1 MSSRIKLILLLTS
14 CCLPWFLTSCHSS
27 GRLGNRSAIEHIIPP
42 LVIPPQEAAR
52 EAQESVTETAPVQSK
67 LGHFRVVDKI
77 CAIVDSEQP
86 ILLSEVTKKA
96 KEAKMSEEEALK
108 ELLHERA
115 LRIYGR
121 QLKFSATD
129 THKAAE
135 DHIAKVMKEN
145 NLTSQQ
151 FDAILHGTPYFTT
164 LKQYSYDTA
173 FLILQSQIEASIASS
188 IQLTE
193 KDVEL
198 ALKQQKEVKNK
209 DFEVLFISIVPTFS
223 DNNVSQKRPTTSQFN
238 KANNIRMDFLAKNS
252 LESIEMKY
260 KNQKDVKFN
269 GPIDYEEGVLK
280 SQYEAQLK
288 KNPSAII
295 TEPFADGGAV
305 TMILRIEKVLSPD
318 MSKTA
323 LENVRNDL
331 YKKAV
336 RQRLDAVTRELL
348 VNVPV
353 VVNCTW

>member
-1 MSSRIKLILLLTS
+1 MSSRLKLILILTS
-14 CCLPWFLTSCHSS
+14 CCLPWFLSSCHSS
-27 GRLGNRSAIEHIIPP
+27 GRLGKHSAAENIIPP
-42 LVIPPQEAAR
+42 LIIPPQNTPHESK
-52 EAQESVTETAPVQSK
+52 ESVMVDTPAKSK
-67 LGHFRVVDKI
+67 QEHSKVVDKI

-86 ILLSEVTKKA
+86 ILLSEVNRKA
-96 KEAKMSEEEALK
+96 KESKMNEEQALK

-121 QLKFSATD
+121 QLKFSTTD

-145 NLTSQQ
+145 NLTAQQ
-151 FDAILHGTPYFTT
+151 FDTILHGAPYFTT

-188 IQLTE
+188 IQITE
-193 KDVEL
+193 KDLEL
-198 ALKQQKEVKNK
+198 AMKQQKEAQHKE
-209 DFEVLFISIVPTFS
+209 FEVLFISILPTVS
-223 DNNVSQKRPTTSQFN
+223 DSNKSLKGPTTSQFN
-238 KANNIRMDFLAKNS
+238 KANNIRMDFLAKSS
-252 LESIEMKY
+252 LESIKMKY
-260 KNQKDVKFN
+260 KDQKDVKFN

-288 KNPSAII
+288 KNPSII

-336 RQRLDAVTRELL
+336 RQRLDAVTKELL